1 MRISARRHRE
11 AREPMP
17 EPHEKTKYI
26 ISESC
31 YITIPVIMAVR
42 THLFPFRTQKLSSL
56 APKVLVGTPTGR
68 IGRCRIS
75 INKRGTLY
83 LFYLYIAIIL
93 PVEGGRARNSQNSTV
108 CCFAVRD
115 EQTHTFR
122 VCGARGGGRSLP
134 PPRRSLPKTI
144 A

>member
-1 MRISARRHRE
+1 MRISARKHRE

-83 LFYLYIAIIL
+83 LFYLFIYSNYPPGRGRTSTEFTKQHGVPKSKQSRKNPTGSYGIIYFIDL
-93 PVEGGRARNSQNSTV
+93 FFRCILSA
-108 CCFAVRD
+108 
-115 EQTHTFR
+115 EQD
-122 VCGARGGGRSLP
+122 G
-134 PPRRSLPKTI
+134 
-144 A
+144 